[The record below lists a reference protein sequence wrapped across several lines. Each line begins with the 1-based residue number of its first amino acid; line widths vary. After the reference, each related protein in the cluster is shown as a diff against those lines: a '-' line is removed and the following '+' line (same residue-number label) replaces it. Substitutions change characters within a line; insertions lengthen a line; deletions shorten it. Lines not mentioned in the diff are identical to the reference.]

1 MSRKN
6 LKTLFHINLA
16 EYKNEYSRRFNDEDT
31 IHLPVYI
38 GENQAFICQTPNIYK
53 MIVNIERMDKAVEL
67 IELPSA
73 AKEQYMRKC
82 LVDEIILT
90 NNIEGVH
97 STRKEIGDILQ
108 DLSKKSKKNRF
119 VGLVT
124 KYEKLVQREEL
135 DFNCCGDIRKLY
147 DDIFYEEIKANDP
160 ENLPDGKI
168 FRKSAVEVLSPSQKV
183 IHKGLYPESKIIDAF
198 KKSLAILNDESIDFL
213 IRTAVFHYLFGYIH
227 PFYDGNGRTSR
238 FISSYLLS
246 QNLNPLIAFRLS
258 YTIKENIK
266 KYYDAFDIC
275 NNPLNKGELTPFV
288 EMFLSII
295 EASMEHLL
303 NSLEEKRNKLK
314 HYNEFISEFYEYD
327 KNLARLYYVLIQASL
342 FTSIGISRDEL
353 ISYME
358 CSGNTLTK
366 MLNRIPQELLY
377 VNQQKN
383 RKFYCLNRD
392 ELNKR
397 IEKSFNENS
406 HLDINPIK

>member
-6 LKTLFHINLA
+6 LKSLFHINLA
-16 EYKNEYSRRFNDEDT
+16 EYKNEYNRRFNDEDT

-38 GENQAFICQTPNIYK
+38 GENQAFICQTPEIYK
-53 MIVNIERMDKAVEL
+53 MIVNIERMDKALEF

-82 LVDEIILT
+82 LIDEIILT

-97 STRKEIGDILQ
+97 STRKEIGDILH

-119 VGLVT
+119 VGLVA
-124 KYEKLVQREEL
+124 KYEKLAQREKL

-147 DDIFYEEIKANDP
+147 DDIFYEEIKATDP

-168 FRKSAVEVLSPSQKV
+168 FRKSAVEVLSASQKV
-183 IHKGLYPESKIIDAF
+183 IHKGLYPESKVIDAF
-198 KKSLAILNDESIDFL
+198 EKSLEILNDKSIDYL

-246 QNLNPLIAFRLS
+246 QNLNSLIAFRLS

-266 KYYDAFDIC
+266 KYYEAFDIC
-275 NNPLNKGELTPFV
+275 NNSLNKGELTPFV
-288 EMFLSII
+288 EMFIGIVES
-295 EASMEHLL
+295 SMKQLL
-303 NSLEEKRNKLK
+303 ESLEEKRRELNVYEVFVKVFLK
-314 HYNEFISEFYEYD
+314 NEKD
-327 KNLARLYYVLIQASL
+327 LARLYYVLIQATL
-342 FTSIGISRDEL
+342 FTNIGISRDEL
-353 ISYME
+353 ISHME

-366 MLNRIPQELLY
+366 MLNQIPEKLLI
-377 VNQQKN
+377 VNQNKN
-383 RKFYCLNRD
+383 RKFYLLNLD
-392 ELNKR
+392 E
-397 IEKSFNENS
+397 
-406 HLDINPIK
+406 INRLLEESV

>member
-6 LKTLFHINLA
+6 LKTLFHSNLA
-16 EYKNEYSRRFNDEDT
+16 EYKNEYNRRFNDEDT
-31 IHLPVYI
+31 IHLSINI
-38 GENQAFICQTPNIYK
+38 GENQAFICQTPEIYK
-53 MIVNIERMDKAVEL
+53 MIVNIERLDKAVKY

-73 AKEQYMRKC
+73 AKDQYMRKC
-82 LVDEIILT
+82 LIDEIILT

-119 VGLVT
+119 VGLVA

-135 DFNCCGDIRKLY
+135 DFTCCEDVRKLY

-168 FRKSAVEVLSPSQKV
+168 FRKSAVEVLSASQKV

-198 KKSLAILNDESIDFL
+198 EKSLEILNDKSIDYL

-288 EMFLSII
+288 EMFIGIVES
-295 EASMEHLL
+295 SMKQLL
-303 NSLEEKRNKLK
+303 NSLEEKRRNLD
-314 HYNEFISEFYEYD
+314 YYDIFISNIYKQT
-327 KNLARLYYVLIQASL
+327 KNLTPLYYVLIQASL
-342 FTSIGISRDEL
+342 FTNIGISRDEL
-353 ISYME
+353 ISYMK

-366 MLNRIPQELLY
+366 MLNQIPEELLL
-377 VNQQKN
+377 VNQRKN
-383 RKFYCLNRD
+383 KKFYLLNLD
-392 ELNKR
+392 EINRL
-397 IEKSFNENS
+397 IEES
-406 HLDINPIK
+406 L

>member
-6 LKTLFHINLA
+6 LKSLFHMNLA
-16 EYKNEYSRRFNDEDT
+16 EYKNEYNRRFNDEDT

-38 GENQAFICQTPNIYK
+38 GENQAFICQTPEIYK
-53 MIVNIERMDKAVEL
+53 MIVNIERMDKALEF

-82 LVDEIILT
+82 LIDEIILT

-119 VGLVT
+119 VGLVA
-124 KYEKLVQREEL
+124 KYEKLAQREKL
-135 DFNCCGDIRKLY
+135 DFNCCEDIRKLY
-147 DDIFYEEIKANDP
+147 DDIFYEEIKATDP

-168 FRKSAVEVLSPSQKV
+168 FRKSAVEVLSASQKV
-183 IHKGLYPESKIIDAF
+183 IHKGLYPESKIIDVF
-198 KKSLAILNDESIDFL
+198 EKSLEILNDKSIDYL

-246 QNLNPLIAFRLS
+246 QNLNSLIAFRLS

-266 KYYDAFDIC
+266 KYYEAFDIC
-275 NNPLNKGELTPFV
+275 NNSLNKGELTPFV
-288 EMFLSII
+288 EMFIGIVES
-295 EASMEHLL
+295 SMKQLL
-303 NSLEEKRNKLK
+303 ESLEEKRRELNVYEVFVKVFLK
-314 HYNEFISEFYEYD
+314 NEKD
-327 KNLARLYYVLIQASL
+327 LARLYYVLIQATL
-342 FTSIGISRDEL
+342 FTNIGISRDEL
-353 ISYME
+353 ISHME

-366 MLNRIPQELLY
+366 MLNQIPEKLLI
-377 VNQQKN
+377 VNQNKN
-383 RKFYCLNRD
+383 RKFYLLNLD
-392 ELNKR
+392 E
-397 IEKSFNENS
+397 
-406 HLDINPIK
+406 INRLLEESV

>member
-6 LKTLFHINLA
+6 LKSLFHMNLA
-16 EYKNEYSRRFNDEDT
+16 EYKNEYNRRFNDEDT

-38 GENQAFICQTPNIYK
+38 GENQAFICQTPEIYK
-53 MIVNIERMDKAVEL
+53 MIVNIERLDKAVEL
-67 IELPSA
+67 IKLPPA

-82 LVDEIILT
+82 LIDEIILT

-97 STRKEIGDILQ
+97 STRKEIGDILH

-119 VGLVT
+119 VGLVA
-124 KYEKLVQREEL
+124 KYEKLAQREKL
-135 DFNCCGDIRKLY
+135 DFNCCEDIRKLY
-147 DDIFYEEIKANDP
+147 DDIFYEEIKATDP

-168 FRKSAVEVLSPSQKV
+168 FRKSAVEVLSASQKV

-198 KKSLAILNDESIDFL
+198 EKSIEILNDKSIDYL
-213 IRTAVFHYLFGYIH
+213 IRTAIFHYLFGYIH

-266 KYYDAFDIC
+266 KYYEAFDIC
-275 NNPLNKGELTPFV
+275 NNSLNKGELTPFV
-288 EMFLSII
+288 EMFLSVV
-295 EASMEHLL
+295 ETSMEHLL
-303 NSLEEKRNKLK
+303 KSLEEKRNELK
-314 HYNEFISEFYEYD
+314 HYNEFIREFYEYD

-353 ISYME
+353 ISHME

-366 MLNRIPQELLY
+366 ILNRVPQELLY

>member
-6 LKTLFHINLA
+6 LKTLFHSNLA
-16 EYKNEYSRRFNDEDT
+16 EYKNEYNRRFNDEDT
-31 IHLPVYI
+31 IHLSINI
-38 GENQAFICQTPNIYK
+38 GENQAFICQTPEIYK
-53 MIVNIERMDKAVEL
+53 MIVNIERLDKAVKY

-73 AKEQYMRKC
+73 AKDQYMRKC
-82 LVDEIILT
+82 LIDEIILT

-119 VGLVT
+119 VGLVA

-135 DFNCCGDIRKLY
+135 DFTCCEDVRKLY

-168 FRKSAVEVLSPSQKV
+168 FRKSAVEVLSASQKV
-183 IHKGLYPESKIIDAF
+183 IHKGLYPESKVIDAF
-198 KKSLAILNDESIDFL
+198 EKSLEILNDKSIDYL

-246 QNLNPLIAFRLS
+246 QNLNSLIAFRLS

-266 KYYDAFDIC
+266 KYYEAFDIC
-275 NNPLNKGELTPFV
+275 NNSLNKGELTPFV
-288 EMFLSII
+288 EMFIGIVES
-295 EASMEHLL
+295 SMKQLL
-303 NSLEEKRNKLK
+303 ESLEEKRRELNVYEVFVKVFLK
-314 HYNEFISEFYEYD
+314 NEKD
-327 KNLARLYYVLIQASL
+327 LARLYYVLIQATL
-342 FTSIGISRDEL
+342 FTNIGISRDEL
-353 ISYME
+353 ISHME

-366 MLNRIPQELLY
+366 MLNQIPEKLLI
-377 VNQQKN
+377 VNQNKN
-383 RKFYCLNRD
+383 RKFYLLNLD
-392 ELNKR
+392 E
-397 IEKSFNENS
+397 
-406 HLDINPIK
+406 INRLLEESV

>member
-6 LKTLFHINLA
+6 LKLLFHMNLA
-16 EYKNEYSRRFNDEDT
+16 EYKNEYNRRFNDEDT

-38 GENQAFICQTPNIYK
+38 GENQAFICQTPEIYK
-53 MIVNIERMDKAVEL
+53 MIVNIERMDKALEF

-82 LVDEIILT
+82 LIDEIILT

-119 VGLVT
+119 VGLVA
-124 KYEKLVQREEL
+124 KYEKLAQREKL

-147 DDIFYEEIKANDP
+147 DDIFYEEIKATDP

-168 FRKSAVEVLSPSQKV
+168 FRKSAVEVLSASQKV
-183 IHKGLYPESKIIDAF
+183 IHKGLYPESKVIDAF
-198 KKSLAILNDESIDFL
+198 EKSLEILNDKSIDYL

-246 QNLNPLIAFRLS
+246 QNLNSLIAFRLS

-266 KYYDAFDIC
+266 KYYEAFDIC
-275 NNPLNKGELTPFV
+275 NNSLNKGELTPFV
-288 EMFLSII
+288 EMFIGIVES
-295 EASMEHLL
+295 SMKQLL
-303 NSLEEKRNKLK
+303 ESLEEKRRELNVYEVFVKVFLK
-314 HYNEFISEFYEYD
+314 NEKD
-327 KNLARLYYVLIQASL
+327 LARLYYVLIQATL
-342 FTSIGISRDEL
+342 FTNIGISRDEL
-353 ISYME
+353 ISHME

-366 MLNRIPQELLY
+366 MLNQIPEKLLI
-377 VNQQKN
+377 VNQNKN
-383 RKFYCLNRD
+383 RKFYLLNLD
-392 ELNKR
+392 E
-397 IEKSFNENS
+397 
-406 HLDINPIK
+406 INRLLEESV